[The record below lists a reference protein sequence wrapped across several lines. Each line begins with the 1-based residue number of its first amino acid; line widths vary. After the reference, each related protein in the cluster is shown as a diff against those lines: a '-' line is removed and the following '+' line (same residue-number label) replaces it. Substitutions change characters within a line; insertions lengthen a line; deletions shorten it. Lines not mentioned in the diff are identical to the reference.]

1 VSDLQTSVGTLLTNL
16 RLDTEADRRASRE
29 LERLLVRSL
38 ITDHIAE
45 IVPRELSVDRATAWE
60 ASAALRQRVE
70 RLGAEVVPQ
79 EQAEYRVFR
88 REAPVTAPVL
98 DLATPPWGR
107 GGAVAQTVGPFT
119 GVDGRQF
126 WFDFYPLVRLVPVYF
141 VGDQLPAF
149 LVHITRLRL
158 KPGAPLPM
166 DKILE
171 LFRRRKIT
179 LSTGSVWLRAD
190 LLASGAPSGGYVGFR
205 IDGGDLV
212 FTPPPIDANG
222 KLTIPAGGHC
232 TIALNLAKAPAP
244 PVGPGPA
251 GSDAA
256 DSKLTLPDEVT
267 FRLEAGKA
275 QITSL
280 NDAHWTLYGEALD
293 FTWDKAGAPGWQPLL
308 QSVAIPLTP
317 SAPIL
322 SVAKSASPFTRLA
335 AQTNIAKAGWALPVA
350 LIDTTNPIEAAGNG
364 GLAILGTDGLTLDW
378 RGLLDG
384 PIALRVPL
392 ISLWPGLIYV
402 IDAQASNRYAR
413 QRFRL
418 WKDTSSTFRSEI
430 DVAYTDSFLLVYAA
444 AAAGA
449 ELLLAL
455 ADAEARLDR
464 PVDVSGTPFPIRTK
478 NSLLVLTYS
487 DSAQWAFLYDD
498 NILVDSLAP
507 NAVWPV
513 KPGETVSLAIRNAL
527 FTISPVNSLLFF
539 AELRDQE
546 MVKAGIVF
554 VGAGLFGIL
563 PTLPDPYAANVGWL
577 LRLGRRGLDNRQ
589 AQLLLVASVQW
600 TKAANDDDPDA
611 VATSFTFAPL
621 GGQQQAIAAWRQA
634 AQAAAGQASAQAP
647 VKATFLAAP
656 VAAPAEQSDEEI
668 WNEIFG
674 IFELE
679 QFALLDVSTN
689 ADQMGVSFAWLQDRA
704 ADDRFTFY
712 RLFVPKQSEPAT
724 PTFPLV
730 VRDLDLSAESRYVRA
745 FTVPQIS
752 WEPLFNL
759 SKPGTPAPP
768 IEPDPPLGWN
778 LYPNDGG
785 PTRLFNDSVD
795 LVPIAPIPV
804 TEFLISDF
812 NNRKDGFTG
821 ALFTLP
827 FGMKAFAEFSR
838 DNPFQANLG
847 PAKVAHNRPA
857 FATSDVEGGLQI
869 RVDAP
874 AAPNFSA
881 TFRGATMQLNNVVLL
896 NGSETGAGTLGG
908 DVAYIFNHNFLLAP
922 LTDFKGP
929 SVPLTRIDFCGY
941 GASLF
946 SPWQYPPAAIA
957 ETSQAFFD
965 VFVGRTAHE
974 VVQVRSLIYP
984 WGIHVVRTITI
995 FRASSGYVYRFDSG
1009 WQAESDGVYNFRT
1022 KNDTSDPYEFHPGI
1036 VGGVHAVRNI
1046 REDTG
1051 LPPFFGADAN
1061 GDYLLRPVYFD
1072 ADVGIEGVVSGAV
1085 NGRVPSKGML
1095 GYVQLAPSGKVL
1107 LPATFVALLDSQ
1119 FGAIGGPVDCVI
1131 NVGGSGQVMR
1141 ASQVDVGHAAT
1152 TTVFVSAARG
1162 AVVLPKD
1169 GSWSV
1174 VEHDQDSGEVAPVE
1188 AGAAV
1193 PLIRRGKLDAA
1204 KQTTD
1209 AKPTDLLR
1217 LANPADI
1224 LAQPRPGIRHYGLL
1238 QSTGTQKALFRLPSF
1253 QVNVAQ
1259 LVSADPDFAD
1269 AYRMVNSSG
1278 IFPNVKDAQSLA
1290 LGSFQTKIIA
1300 EGYRLL
1306 DPADPAKAFE
1316 RDISGP
1322 LYLINEQF
1330 LKIYVEYPGKLHF
1343 GLDSA
1348 AAALEDRWLSKLQS
1362 VAMVVDLGPLPRLVT
1377 ITGAFNAQKGS
1388 DPNFAQPK
1396 MTFSKDLQPVIDVL
1410 EILAEL
1416 QGPGYADA
1424 LSKGLEIA
1432 MSNSAASW
1440 TYAFHARKEF
1450 PLLKFPP
1457 GDAYNQP
1464 EVPLKLECH
1473 MAVGVYFNEVLQI
1486 TTDPKQ
1492 LIPSAGA
1499 FLDFGAT
1506 LSVMCVSLELATV
1519 YAVGTV
1525 DLKIGADIKTGPSLH
1540 MTFGFG
1546 AEIVVGLPVV
1556 GNVSLLYMVGVEINL
1571 ETSELSVAAFLLFRG
1586 RAELLGGIVTVT
1598 ITIEAKGTYDRKQL
1612 PSPHTD
1618 MVAQVTFGLD
1628 VSIFLVINIH
1638 FSQSWQESRQIA

>member
-1 VSDLQTSVGTLLTNL
+1 
-16 RLDTEADRRASRE
+16 
-29 LERLLVRSL
+29 
-38 ITDHIAE
+38 
-45 IVPRELSVDRATAWE
+45 
-60 ASAALRQRVE
+60 
-70 RLGAEVVPQ
+70 
-79 EQAEYRVFR
+79 
-88 REAPVTAPVL
+88 
-98 DLATPPWGR
+98 
-107 GGAVAQTVGPFT
+107 
-119 GVDGRQF
+119 
-126 WFDFYPLVRLVPVYF
+126 
-141 VGDQLPAF
+141 
-149 LVHITRLRL
+149 
-158 KPGAPLPM
+158 M
-166 DKILE
+166 
-171 LFRRRKIT
+171 
-179 LSTGSVWLRAD
+179 
-190 LLASGAPSGGYVGFR
+190 LLAV
-205 IDGGDLV
+205 
-212 FTPPPIDANG
+212 
-222 KLTIPAGGHC
+222 
-232 TIALNLAKAPAP
+232 
-244 PVGPGPA
+244 
-251 GSDAA
+251 
-256 DSKLTLPDEVT
+256 
-267 FRLEAGKA
+267 
-275 QITSL
+275 
-280 NDAHWTLYGEALD
+280 
-293 FTWDKAGAPGWQPLL
+293 
-308 QSVAIPLTP
+308 
-317 SAPIL
+317 
-322 SVAKSASPFTRLA
+322 
-335 AQTNIAKAGWALPVA
+335 
-350 LIDTTNPIEAAGNG
+350 
-364 GLAILGTDGLTLDW
+364 
-378 RGLLDG
+378 
-384 PIALRVPL
+384 
-392 ISLWPGLIYV
+392 
-402 IDAQASNRYAR
+402 
-413 QRFRL
+413 
-418 WKDTSSTFRSEI
+418 
-430 DVAYTDSFLLVYAA
+430 
-444 AAAGA
+444 
-449 ELLLAL
+449 

-464 PVDVSGTPFPIRTK
+464 PVDVRGVPFPVRTR
-478 NSLLVLTYS
+478 NSLLVLAYTNA
-487 DSAQWAFLYDD
+487 AQWAFLYDD
-498 NILVDSLAP
+498 NILVDSLDP

-513 KPGETVSLAIRNAL
+513 KPGEAVSLAIRNAL

-539 AELRDQE
+539 AELRDEE
-546 MVKAGIVF
+546 MAKAAV
-554 VGAGLFGIL
+554 VSVSMGLFGIL

-577 LRLGRRGLDNRQ
+577 RRLGRGGLDNRQ
-589 AQLLLVASVQW
+589 AELLLVASVGW
-600 TKAANDDDPDA
+600 TKAANDDDSDG
-611 VATSFTFAPL
+611 VVTSFAFAPL
-621 GGQQQAIAAWRQA
+621 GPQQQAIAAWSQAAEDAA
-634 AQAAAGQASAQAP
+634 AQAAAQAP
-647 VKATFLAAP
+647 AKAPVLAAL

-668 WNEIFG
+668 WNGIFG

-679 QFALLDVSTN
+679 QFALLDVSSN
-689 ADQMGVSFAWLQDRA
+689 ADQMGVSFAWINERV

-712 RLFVPKQSEPAT
+712 RLFAPKQSQAAT
-724 PTFPLV
+724 PILPLA

-759 SKPGTPAPP
+759 SPPGTPTPP
-768 IEPDPPLGWN
+768 IEPDPPVGWN

-785 PTRLFNDSVD
+785 PTRLFNDSVE

-804 TEFLISDF
+804 TEFLVTDF
-812 NNRKDGFTG
+812 KDRKDGFTG

-838 DNPFQANLG
+838 DNPFQANLD

-857 FATSDVEGGLQI
+857 FATSDVEGALQI

-874 AAPNFSA
+874 ATPNFSP
-881 TFRGATMQLNNVVLL
+881 TFRGAAMQLNNVVLL
-896 NGSETGAGTLGG
+896 NGTQTGAGTLGG

-922 LTDFKGP
+922 LADFNGP
-929 SVPLTRIDFCGY
+929 SVPLGRIDFCGY
-941 GASLF
+941 GASTF
-946 SPWQYPPAAIA
+946 SHWQYPPAAIA

-984 WGIHVVRTITI
+984 WAIHVVRTITI
-995 FRASSGYVYRFDSG
+995 FRASGGYVYRFDSG

-1022 KNDTSDPYEFHPGI
+1022 KKDTSDPYEFHPGI
-1036 VGGVHAVRNI
+1036 VDGVYSVRNI

-1051 LPPFFGADAN
+1051 LPAFFGTDAS

-1072 ADVGIEGVVSGAV
+1072 ADVGIKGVVSGAV
-1085 NGRVPSKGML
+1085 NGRVPSKGVL

-1119 FGAIGGPVDCVI
+1119 FGAVGGPVDCVI
-1131 NVGGSGQVMR
+1131 DIGGSGQLMR
-1141 ASQVDVGHAAT
+1141 LSRVDVNHAAT
-1152 TTVFVSAARG
+1152 PTAIFVSAARG
-1162 AVVLPKD
+1162 AIVLPKD

-1209 AKPTDLLR
+1209 TKPTDLLR
-1217 LANPADI
+1217 LASPADI
-1224 LAQPRPGIRHYGLL
+1224 LAQPRPGIRNYGLL

-1253 QVNVAQ
+1253 QPGFAK
-1259 LVSADPDFAD
+1259 LMSADPDFAD

-1290 LGSFQTKIIA
+1290 LGSFQTNIIS

-1306 DPADPAKAFE
+1306 DPTDPGKAFE
-1316 RDISGP
+1316 RAISGP
-1322 LYLINEQF
+1322 LYLINEEF
-1330 LKIYVEYPGKLHF
+1330 LKIYVEYPGQLHF
-1343 GLDSA
+1343 GLDSG
-1348 AAALEDRWLSKLQS
+1348 AAALQDRWLSKLQS

-1388 DPNFAQPK
+1388 DSNFAQPK
-1396 MTFSKDLQPVIDVL
+1396 MTFSKDLQPVIDIV
-1410 EILAEL
+1410 EILAQL

-1440 TYAFHARKEF
+1440 VYAFHARKEF

-1473 MAVGVYFNEVLQI
+1473 MAVGVYFNEVLRI

-1499 FLDFGAT
+1499 FLEFGAT

-1525 DLKIGADIKTGPSLH
+1525 DLRIGADIKTGPSLH

-1571 ETSELSVAAFLLFRG
+1571 ETAEVSVAAFLLFRG

-1598 ITIEAKGTYDRKQL
+1598 IMIEAKGTYDRKQL

-1618 MVAQVTFGLD
+1618 MIAQVTFAID
-1628 VSIFLVINIH
+1628 VSVFLVINIH